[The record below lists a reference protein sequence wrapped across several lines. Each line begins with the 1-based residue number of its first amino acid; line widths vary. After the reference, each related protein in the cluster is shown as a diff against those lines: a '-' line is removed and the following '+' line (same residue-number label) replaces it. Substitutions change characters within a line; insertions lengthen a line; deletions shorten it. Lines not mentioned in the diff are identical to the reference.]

1 MSNSLR
7 DDERRVDQEARVRAL
22 KEEARRLA
30 GGEVRAWESD
40 ALSLDVREQF
50 WSYVLAWETAAW
62 TTNFQRL
69 VEAGVEL
76 PEPETLADAAL
87 SAKLWE
93 VIDRLAAIRVF
104 LGDTDHLSDR
114 ELYTA
119 LWREVLR
126 ADTKALDND
135 PDAAYHVSL
144 VDSGSEADNRAYLT
158 YYADDAD
165 RDHWRESFP
174 DDELPPRETPPYDR
188 DRLLPQRPVPW

>member
-1 MSNSLR
+1 MSNGLR

-30 GGEVRAWESD
+30 GGEVCAWESD
-40 ALSLDVREQF
+40 ALSLDAREQF
-50 WSYVLAWETAAW
+50 WSHLLAWETAAW
-62 TTNFQRL
+62 TTNFQQL

-76 PEPETLADAAL
+76 PEPEALADAAL

-104 LGDTDHLSDR
+104 LSDTDHLSDR

-126 ADTKALDND
+126 ADTKALDDD
-135 PDAAYHVSL
+135 PDAAYHISL
-144 VDSGSEADNRAYLT
+144 VDSGSEADTRNYLRF
-158 YYADDAD
+158 YADANA
-165 RDHWRESFP
+165 RRHWREEYP
-174 DDELPPRETPPYDR
+174 EDELPPHETPPFDR
-188 DRLLPQRPVPW
+188 DRLLPQRPMPW